1 MSHRVVELHN
11 IMPIAN
17 LASVLKHGILSN
29 HEITRLK
36 LEHQSVARQDIQDE
50 RDKKQIPQGLML
62 HQYANLYFNARNPMM
77 FKRKDE
83 AENLCVLRI
92 SRDALNI
99 KDVVLADQN
108 ATSPYVRFLSPD
120 QINLIDFNMVHA
132 EDWTHRDNR
141 AAYYRHRSVMCAEVL
156 VPKCIPACLIVGAYV
171 INDRV
176 SGAIDILETEVS
188 PRMFFQ

>member
-1 MSHRVVELHN
+1 
-11 IMPIAN
+11 MPIAN

-29 HEITRLK
+29 HEVARLK
-36 LEHQSVARQDIQDE
+36 LEHHSVARQDIQDE

-99 KDVVLADQN
+99 KDVVLADRN
-108 ATSPYVRFLSPD
+108 ATSRYVQFISPSQLSL
-120 QINLIDFNMVHA
+120 INFDMVFS
-132 EDWTHRDNR
+132 ESWTHPNNPP
-141 AAYYRHRSVMCAEVL
+141 AYWHHRSVMCAEVL
-156 VPKCIPACLIVGAYV
+156 IPKCIPACLITGAYV
-171 INDRV
+171 INDKV
-176 SGAIDILETEVS
+176 AGSIDTIKVEVL